1 MDRLISKNFTII
13 RRGKLVKL
21 MIKMIIFRNFKIFYL
36 SSDVSRHFRRGAYRY
51 KKKRRYKKNVTSKSL
66 YVLPLKFIKFTKDRV
81 DQFDVQMIV
90 HRERNLENDVR
101 VNMIIRRQM

>member
-1 MDRLISKNFTII
+1 MDHLISKNFTII

-51 KKKRRYKKNVTSKSL
+51 KKNVTSKSL

-81 DQFDVQMIV
+81 DQFDMQMIV